1 MNEKPT
7 RSTKAKPRMPAA
19 ETIAPDAMPEEPE
32 LAVIVDENTPPPPS
46 SATVTVN
53 AKCRW
58 NSVQSAG
65 MWFTK
70 RKGETVN
77 INDERLPE
85 WQANPFLIVEV

>member
-1 MNEKPT
+1 MIEKPK
-7 RSTKAKPRMPAA
+7 RGRPAKAEAPS
-19 ETIAPDAMPEEPE
+19 PDAVLEEPE
-32 LAVIVDENTPPPPS
+32 LPVVVDEDSPPLPS

-53 AKCRW
+53 ARCRW

-70 RKGETVN
+70 GQPVVV
-77 INDERLPE
+77 RLDDPNYPE